1 MTTDIESRRK
11 NRIRINGIKKDLT
24 IFNCAFIRP
33 SIVSNTYVRQNLEMK
48 MQPSRLTQSVGHLNG
63 SLSQNGK

>member
-1 MTTDIESRRK
+1 MATDIESLRK
-11 NRIRINGIKKDLT
+11 NRIRIHGIKKT
-24 IFNCAFIRP
+24 KIRP
-33 SIVSNTYVRQNLEMK
+33 SIVNNTYVRQNLEMK